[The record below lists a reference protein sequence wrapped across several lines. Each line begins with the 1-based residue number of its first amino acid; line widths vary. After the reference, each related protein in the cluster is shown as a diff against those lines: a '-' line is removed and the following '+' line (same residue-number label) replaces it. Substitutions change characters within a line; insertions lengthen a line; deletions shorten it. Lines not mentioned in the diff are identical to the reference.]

1 MHLEILLESPVHT
14 ADIGIKLSRIL
25 KAGDILLLSGELGG
39 GKTTFVSGLARGL
52 KLKEDVSSP
61 SFTIINEYINGK
73 LRLIHID
80 LYRLEGEAEFENAG
94 IDRYISKKSGIVCIE
109 WGEKLEK
116 FIDKDYLKID
126 FKYCP
131 DKGIDKRIIMIN
143 WKSTYWD
150 RKIKRFRKIIRKK
163 EGLL

>member
-1 MHLEILLESPVHT
+1 MHLKILSESPAHT
-14 ADIGIKLSRIL
+14 ITIGARLSRIL

-52 KLKEDVSSP
+52 KLKRDISSP
-61 SFTIINEYINGK
+61 SFTILNEYITGK
-73 LRLIHID
+73 FKLIHID

-94 IDRYISKKSGIVCIE
+94 IDRYVSKKSGIVCIE

-116 FIDKDYLKID
+116 LIKRDYLKID

-131 DKGIDKRIIMIN
+131 DDGVDKRLITLN
-143 WKSTYWD
+143 WKSKYWD
-150 RKIKRFRKIIRKK
+150 RKLKRFKGLIKNE
-163 EGLL
+163 EGLQ